1 MAKGRP
7 CGRLVDMKFGH
18 LTLVSS
24 ESRQSKNG
32 TYKRYWKCLCDCGE
46 IVERR
51 DDYFQ
56 SCPNNNFSCG
66 CKHSMKN
73 NLGKTS
79 ISWKGY
85 GDIPGMYFAGFKCKA
100 RRSNMEFTI
109 TIEEIWNLFLQQKRH
124 CALTKLPIKF
134 IHSERLKT
142 LNSEETTA
150 SLDRIDS
157 NKGYTIDNVQW
168 VHKDVNRMKNSYTT
182 ERFLEICRLVSNLH
196 PI

>member
-1 MAKGRP
+1 MLLYPGLQLQNITLQSCHKKGRRVYWSCTCV
-7 CGRLVDMKFGH
+7 CGNIL
-18 LTLVSS
+18 
-24 ESRQSKNG
+24 
-32 TYKRYWKCLCDCGE
+32 
-46 IVERR
+46 ERR
-51 DDYFQ
+51 DDYLRKN
-56 SCPNNNFSCG
+56 SNNFSCG
-66 CKHSMKN
+66 CMHKGKLN
-73 NLGKTS
+73 NGASNKT
-79 ISWKGY
+79 WRGC
-85 GDIPGMYFAGFKCKA
+85 GDISGMYFAGFRCKA
-100 RRSNMEFTI
+100 RTKNMEFTI